1 MYKVV
6 LVQGPTWTCL
16 VLIDSK
22 VKRALIIYSRGA
34 EPSEPWGR
42 GGPHPPYFGRLVI
55 TLFPTGGGQIMPTT
69 LQLAPPNF

>member
-34 EPSEPWGR
+34 EPSEHWGR
-42 GGPHPPYFGRLVI
+42 GGPHPPYFGRLVNPI
-55 TLFPTGGGQIMPTT
+55 SNGFISFDARDL
-69 LQLAPPNF
+69 

>member
-42 GGPHPPYFGRLVI
+42 GGPHPGTMSTEFDK
-55 TLFPTGGGQIMPTT
+55 
-69 LQLAPPNF
+69 NSSN